1 MAGVVIRGSALRR
14 PVAPPVPERLRWA
27 VVRIGPDPAVRR
39 EHAGERRALV
49 VSSEPLHR
57 ARLATILP
65 ITAARSDPRY
75 PGEVALAAGEAGQ
88 ARPGVILCHQVR
100 TIPLDR
106 LAGRAPDGFVTSAA
120 TRAAVREALAHHL
133 GLDIPPVAD
142 GARPG

>member
-1 MAGVVIRGSALRR
+1 MIRTSATPGL
-14 PVAPPVPERLRWA
+14 PAAPERLRWA

-49 VSSEPLHR
+49 VSSEPIHC

-65 ITAARSDPRY
+65 ITAVRADPRY
-75 PGEVALAAGEAGQ
+75 PGEVALAVGEAGQ

-106 LAGRAPDGFVTSAA
+106 LAGRTPDGFVTSSA
-120 TRAAVREALAHHL
+120 TRAAVRAALEHHL
-133 GLDIPPVAD
+133 GLDIPPVVD
-142 GARPG
+142 GARITE